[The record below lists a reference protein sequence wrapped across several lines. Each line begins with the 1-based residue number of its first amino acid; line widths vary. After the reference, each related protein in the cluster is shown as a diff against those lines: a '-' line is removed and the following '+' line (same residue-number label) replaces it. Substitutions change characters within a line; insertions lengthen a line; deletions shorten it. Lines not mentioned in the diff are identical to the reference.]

1 MTTKFVCKLNDLDE
15 FSLPD
20 YKIVNLNDSSQF
32 HYTIWNRNK
41 QMLYSLPHFF
51 QKEALDLFY
60 ISLMVFYVDRTVS
73 RKNQNDSW
81 TRHFFVC
88 MPVLMKGKWD
98 LNKTLLEKALNFLT
112 GDIWSF
118 DFRNR
123 PYDTES
129 ENLIKRGRSRFRNS
143 IKKIDTNT
151 FCMLSGGLDSF
162 IGAINLLTNGVKPI
176 FVGNYNGGKGVSVY
190 QNKVINIL
198 SDHFHYSKGLFYQ
211 FYAAPLKGIEESTRS
226 RSFMF
231 FSHAILLAS
240 CMDHPVDLCI
250 PENGVISLNIPLTI
264 HRAGSLST
272 RTTHPYYISLLKKIL
287 KELNISVNLY
297 NPFQFLTKG
306 EMMLQCLDFDFLK
319 NNYQWTMSCSHP
331 DLGRWKGES
340 GSSHCGVCL
349 PCTIRRAAIKKA
361 GIDDNSIYRD
371 KYFSDSE
378 AKLNLKSYKLGLA
391 HSCNPILAIQ
401 KNGPIID
408 RQSDYAELYQRGRNE
423 LKELLDTIQ

>member
-1 MTTKFVCKLNDLDE
+1 MIGKFLCKLYDLDDY
-15 FSLPD
+15 SLPD
-20 YKIVNLNDSSQF
+20 YEIVNLNDSSQF
-32 HYTIWNRNK
+32 RYTIWNKNK
-41 QMLYSLPHFF
+41 RMLYSLPHFC

-60 ISLMVFYVDRTVS
+60 ISLMVFYADRIVS

-81 TRHFFVC
+81 ARHIFIS
-88 MPVLMKGKWD
+88 MPVLMKDKWD
-98 LNKTLLEKALNFLT
+98 SNKTLLEKALNFLT
-112 GDIWSF
+112 GDTWSF
-118 DFRNR
+118 DFRKR
-123 PYDTES
+123 VGYTER
-129 ENLIKRGRSRFRNS
+129 EKLIKRGRIRFRNS
-143 IKKIDTNT
+143 IKKIDTDK

-162 IGAINLLTNGVKPI
+162 IGAINLLTDGSKPI

-190 QNKVINIL
+190 QNKVINLL
-198 SDHFHYSKGLFYQ
+198 SNNFHYSKDMFYQ
-211 FYAAPLKGIEESTRS
+211 FYAAPLRGIEESTRS

-240 CMDHPVDLCI
+240 CMNHSVDLCI

-272 RTTHPYYISLLKKIL
+272 RTTHPYYIGLLQQIL
-287 KELNISVNLY
+287 NALNLSINLY

-306 EMMLQCLDFDFLK
+306 EMMLKCLDAEFLK

-331 DLGRWKGES
+331 DLGRWKREL

-371 KYFSDSE
+371 KDFLDLE
-378 AKLNLKSYKLGLA
+378 AKLNLKSYQLGLA
-391 HSCNPILAIQ
+391 HPCNPILAIQ
-401 KNGPIID
+401 KNGPITD
-408 RQSDYAELYQRGRNE
+408 RQSDYAELYQRGRIE
-423 LKELLDTIQ
+423 LKEFLDTII